1 MSCFLVLCVVPP
13 VMSGPSRHLYP
24 LAWERMLVTITTEVN
39 KKMNIMGYAISSD
52 VALNM
57 YSLLLA

>member
-1 MSCFLVLCVVPP
+1 
-13 VMSGPSRHLYP
+13 
-24 LAWERMLVTITTEVN
+24 MLVTITTEVN

>member
-1 MSCFLVLCVVPP
+1 
-13 VMSGPSRHLYP
+13 MSGPSRHLYP